1 MVPLPLIDIIG
12 FWLGIFLTF
21 CILSFLYKDNP
32 FYKLAEHVF
41 VGISLGYVVI
51 TQWED
56 TIEVKLID
64 QISQGWWKLI
74 PLVLVA
80 LMFVKAASK
89 KLAWVGRFPIAIVVG
104 LVAGL
109 SINAVVQ
116 SELGAQ
122 IRFAAQPLV
131 EKKVDLNTAPAEALA
146 SVPGVSP
153 AVAQKLVD
161 ERAQRPFTSVDDA
174 VTRPSLDPAERAI
187 LDEERGGLVGVDA
200 HADVA
205 ADQIDWF
212 GLLSNVLL
220 LLGLLSSL
228 IYFYFSAAHKG
239 VIGRISRFGVW
250 VIMIGFGAS
259 FGFTVQGRIALAI
272 GRAQDV
278 LGQNLAAAD
287 AERVHGAWAAL
298 ISVLIIVAGIVGWE
312 LYEKRKA
319 GSGAAPGGAH

>member
-131 EKKVDLNTAPAEALA
+131 ENKVDLNTAPAEALA